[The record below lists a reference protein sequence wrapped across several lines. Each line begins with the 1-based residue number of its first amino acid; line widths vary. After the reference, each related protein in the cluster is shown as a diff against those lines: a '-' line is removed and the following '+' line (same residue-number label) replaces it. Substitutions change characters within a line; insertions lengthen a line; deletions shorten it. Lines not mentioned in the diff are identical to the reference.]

1 MLPHARREGTP
12 RITEIEPKNKKLA
25 SLREASSNLSSS
37 TSNLSSNHERIASMY
52 APRRYS
58 ELEAQ
63 GAEDIYNPHHLE
75 YWLRQRG
82 LGRFADRL
90 HDFGVD
96 TLHDLHDS
104 DIISDVELRSEIGMN
119 DSEIRKFRKAC
130 QTNRSVDWSH
140 LNKKATEA
148 VRRKTQVMQAEKHE
162 GYVSSSKKACKFSI
176 ILAISASIAL
186 LCGQCDAHRLSSP
199 HDDPHRS

>member
-1 MLPHARREGTP
+1 
-12 RITEIEPKNKKLA
+12 
-25 SLREASSNLSSS
+25 
-37 TSNLSSNHERIASMY
+37 MY

-199 HDDPHRS
+199 HDDDPQTNFHICDLSYLPNNFHSTNQGRVRIVRQEDEALHALQADRQGR